1 MAHAFF
7 SQRAS
12 PHINKCTLMMEEVFQ
27 NVLVY
32 FSFGHMGESVHEVQ
46 ELVSEVASMIM
57 LILGGVRSLWG
68 SRLYSST

>member
-1 MAHAFF
+1 
-7 SQRAS
+7 
-12 PHINKCTLMMEEVFQ
+12 MEEVFQ

-32 FSFGHMGESVHEVQ
+32 FSFGHMGESVHEAQ